1 MYLAPLNEESLY
13 SPSDEPRPLMAL
25 MAIKWLPENG
35 WKAMMS
41 S

>member
-1 MYLAPLNEESLY
+1 MRRVYIAPSA
-13 SPSDEPRPLMAL
+13 EPRPLMAL